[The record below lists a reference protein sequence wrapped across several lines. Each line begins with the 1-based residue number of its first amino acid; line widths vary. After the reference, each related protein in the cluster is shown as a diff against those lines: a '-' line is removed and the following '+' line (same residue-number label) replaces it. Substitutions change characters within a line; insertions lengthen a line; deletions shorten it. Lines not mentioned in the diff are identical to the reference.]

1 MKVISIRENSITIQ
15 IITEML
21 LNKKAQLYKAAK
33 DFEIYQIKNSD
44 IKIALVSINNTN
56 FKNKEKAIEFN
67 TQVIINL
74 YQLTA
79 NLNKENLEEL
89 CKLNVFMH

>member
-1 MKVISIRENSITIQ
+1 MKVISIKETSTTMG
-15 IITEML
+15 IITEMI